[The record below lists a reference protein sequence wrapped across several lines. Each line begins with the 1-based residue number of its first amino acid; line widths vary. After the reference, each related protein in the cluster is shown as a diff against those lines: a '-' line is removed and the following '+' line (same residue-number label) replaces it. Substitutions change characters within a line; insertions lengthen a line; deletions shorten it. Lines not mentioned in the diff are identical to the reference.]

1 VQVLEIG
8 ENKMLEAVEE
18 SEAGARRAA
27 EDEEQDEDAR
37 TAGLL
42 EGVLLPPVP
51 SSENPS
57 LYSFYQHCSISWC
70 CCSSCC
76 SAVMSELS

>member
-1 VQVLEIG
+1 MQVLEIG

-37 TAGLL
+37 MGLL